1 MAQTLE
7 CQDLNDVRL
16 LWRPDYA
23 CFLVIIHKEPCQC
36 LYSIRTPN
44 PFSERY
50 VRATGGAGDKFTYP
64 HREVG
69 DPDRTSL
76 PYPGLSRRVR
86 HPALFVCTQE
96 TSEEVC
102 SVI

>member
-1 MAQTLE
+1 MTWASSRDQTTLVSWRSFTRSRANVST
-7 CQDLNDVRL
+7 QSGPPTRSVNDMCAHL
-16 LWRPDYA
+16 
-23 CFLVIIHKEPCQC
+23 
-36 LYSIRTPN
+36 
-44 PFSERY
+44 
-50 VRATGGAGDKFTYP
+50 AGDKFTYP